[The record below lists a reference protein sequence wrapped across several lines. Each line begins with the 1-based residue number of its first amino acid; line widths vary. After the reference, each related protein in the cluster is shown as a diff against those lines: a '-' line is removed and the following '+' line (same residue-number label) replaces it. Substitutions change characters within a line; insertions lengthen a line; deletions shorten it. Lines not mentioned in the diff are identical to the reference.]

1 MKNADNPI
9 NPTTETKYHDGE
21 KYNLE
26 HLGLTK
32 REYACIHLGIPETND
47 EELNDIIRKAE
58 RKRIIE
64 HVMQGFISSYDWDV
78 TKFDIYLA
86 HVTSENALKLTDTLL
101 NQLNQN
107 K

>member
-9 NPTTETKYHDGE
+9 NPTTETKYNLSGR
-21 KYNLE
+21 YNLE

-47 EELNDIIRKAE
+47 EELNDIIHKAE
-58 RKRIIE
+58 RKKIAE
-64 HVMQGFISSYDWDV
+64 KVMQGLISSCDWNV

>member
-101 NQLNQN
+101 NQLNKN